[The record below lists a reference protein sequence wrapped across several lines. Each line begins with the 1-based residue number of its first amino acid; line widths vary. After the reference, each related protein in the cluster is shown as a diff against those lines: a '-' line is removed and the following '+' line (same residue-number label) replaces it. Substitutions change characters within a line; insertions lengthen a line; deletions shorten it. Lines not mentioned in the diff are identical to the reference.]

1 MTRSIVCKACAAKQR
16 PMHPEDVLN
25 GFHRRTV
32 DLLAVKKPDEHG
44 ITVIEDGKRTYT
56 ALRSLMCDTCN
67 EPITD
72 GTGAVAVTYWN
83 EHREGEPG
91 NWEKVYS
98 A

>member
-1 MTRSIVCKACAAKQR
+1 MTRSIVCKACAARQR
-16 PMHPEDVLN
+16 PMHPLDVLD

-32 DLLAVKKPDEHG
+32 DLLAKKPAEHG
-44 ITVIEDGKRTYT
+44 ITVIEGGKTTYT
-56 ALRSLMCDTCN
+56 ELRSLMCDTCN

-83 EHREGEPG
+83 ENREGEPG
-91 NWEKVYS
+91 NWEKEYQ